1 MLPIIRLPR
10 SVQLRLTSTA
20 SALLQ
25 PPHGPQVD
33 FSRPWGEEALA
44 SPDSISWRIFKNPI
58 ALMVGGIAAVILELA
73 EPAVRTGVWQHSSF
87 QKDPVGRLRRT
98 GMAAMVTVYGARSIS
113 EPMIAGVVRM
123 HARVAGETPAGE
135 AFSATDARLLRWV
148 HTTAS
153 FGFGEAYNRYV
164 SPLSQLDF
172 DRLYREGAPAA
183 RLYGAYD
190 TPRSAA
196 DVHTLFDSMQGRLE
210 PSDIVFEFL
219 RIMRVTPALPA
230 PLRWIQ
236 PLLVSAAV
244 EMIPDWIRACLGLT
258 ARHGLRA
265 PQTLMV
271 RLAGA
276 VSDRIVIPDSPP
288 TVSCQRLGLPKGY
301 LWGRGSPQ
309 NIPPAHDADRP
320 EPFID
325 DGHAGDPM
333 VEQQRNGIVD
343 GPVRL

>member
-10 SVQLRLTSTA
+10 SVQLSLASTA

-25 PPHGPQVD
+25 PPQGRRID
-33 FSRPWGEEALA
+33 FSQPVGEEALV
-44 SPDSISWRIFKNPI
+44 SPDSVSWRIFKNPI

-87 QKDPVGRLRRT
+87 LKDPVGRLRRT
-98 GMAAMVTVYGARSIS
+98 GMAAMVTVYGPRSIS
-113 EPMIAGVVRM
+113 QPMIKSVVRM
-123 HARVAGETPAGE
+123 HARVEGETPTGE
-135 AFSATDARLLRWV
+135 AFSANDAHLLRWV
-148 HTTAS
+148 HATAN

-190 TPRSAA
+190 APRSGAE
-196 DVHTLFDSMQGRLE
+196 VHALFDSMQGRLE

-219 RIMRVTPALPA
+219 QIMRVTPALPA

-244 EMIPDWIRACLGLT
+244 EMLPDWIRVRLGLT
-258 ARHGLRA
+258 AAHGLRSA
-265 PQTLMV
+265 QTLMV

-276 VSDRIVIPDSPP
+276 VSDKIVLPDSPP
-288 TVSCQRLGLPKGY
+288 AQSCQRLGLPKAY
-301 LWGRGSPQ
+301 LYGRKSP
-309 NIPPAHDADRP
+309 
-320 EPFID
+320 
-325 DGHAGDPM
+325 
-333 VEQQRNGIVD
+333 
-343 GPVRL
+343 